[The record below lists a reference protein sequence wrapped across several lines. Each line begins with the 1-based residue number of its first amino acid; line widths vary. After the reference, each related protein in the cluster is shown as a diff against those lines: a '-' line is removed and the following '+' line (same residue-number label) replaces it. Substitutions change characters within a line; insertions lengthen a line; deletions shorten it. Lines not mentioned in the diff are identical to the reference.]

1 MAKKKPVAK
10 TTPIWLRALFA
21 ILTIFQVA
29 TSCMLIISLHRLNFL
44 QTWQFWLIVV
54 ILVALAVFN
63 TYKLVASQK
72 AGRAIKIVC
81 LILALLVI
89 IGGVFALNYIQQT
102 INFIESVVEHE
113 YETIT
118 YEVRVLKKTK
128 YKTINNLANK
138 NIGYIATDPYLNE
151 TKAELKTKI
160 KSKTIEYDTL
170 GEMLLGTYEKG
181 TDAVVIN
188 QSYLDLLEEADNT
201 FEEDTRVVYEFEI
214 TVDKSD
220 TKENAVDVANEP
232 FILYISGSDSDGAIT
247 KRARSDV
254 NILAVVNPRTAKILL
269 VNIPR
274 DSYVQLHGTT
284 GLRDK
289 LTDAGLYGIEM
300 SKKTIEDLLDININ
314 YTVKVGFET
323 VIRVVDEIDGIEIDS
338 PKAYTTTECTFR
350 EGKQTVDS
358 TCALAFARTRKIYP
372 AGGDRQRGKNQ
383 QQMLAQI
390 IQKVSKPHYLVRFS
404 SILKAAEGTFE
415 TSLTYDEITAFVR
428 HQLNDLRHWSIESI
442 QVDGKGAMLPLYT
455 WGPKSSS
462 WSIVLDND
470 TIVTAQKKIAE
481 YLK

>member
-1 MAKKKPVAK
+1 MTRKKS
-10 TTPIWLRALFA
+10 TTEPAPMWLRGIHAALVVCQAA
-21 ILTIFQVA
+21 I
-29 TSCMLIISLHRLNFL
+29 SCMLVISLRRLNIL
-44 QTWQFWLIVV
+44 QAWQFWLIVT
-54 ILVALAVFN
+54 ILVALAIFN

-72 AGRAIKIVC
+72 ASRAIKNVCIV
-81 LILALLVI
+81 LALLVI
-89 IGGVFALNYIQQT
+89 VGGVYALKYIRQT
-102 INFIESVVEHE
+102 INFIESVTETE

-128 YKTINNLANK
+128 YEIISDLADK
-138 NIGYIATDPYLNE
+138 SIGYIATDPYLNE
-151 TKAELKTKI
+151 TKAELKAKI
-160 KSKTIEYDTL
+160 KSKTIDYDTL
-170 GEMLLGTYEKG
+170 GEMLIGAYEKG

-188 QSYLDLLEEADNT
+188 QSYLDLLEEADST
-201 FEEDTRVVYEFEI
+201 FEEDTRVIYEFEI
-214 TVDKSD
+214 TIDKSD

-289 LTDAGLYGIEM
+289 LTDAGLYGINM
-300 SKKTIEDLLDININ
+300 SKTTIEDLLSININ

-338 PKAYTTTECTFR
+338 PKAYSTSECTFR

-404 SILKAAEGTFE
+404 SILKAAKGTFE

-470 TIVTAQKKIAE
+470 TIVVAQKKIAE